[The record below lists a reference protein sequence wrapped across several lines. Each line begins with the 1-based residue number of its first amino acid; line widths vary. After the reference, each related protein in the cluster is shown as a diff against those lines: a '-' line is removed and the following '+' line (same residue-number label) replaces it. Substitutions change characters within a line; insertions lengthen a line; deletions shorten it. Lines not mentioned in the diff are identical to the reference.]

1 MDNTVSWCVTDIFEY
16 VIKYHNNT
24 ISYSKEITLKST
36 GESTQEVDRIACNDV
51 TTRLNA
57 GFISHH

>member
-24 ISYSKEITLKST
+24 ISYSKDMTLKPT
-36 GESTQEVDRIACNDV
+36 GKSTQKVDCVACNDV

>member
-24 ISYSKEITLKST
+24 ISYSKDMTLKPT
-36 GESTQEVDRIACNDV
+36 GKSTQKVDRVACNDV
-51 TTRLNA
+51 TRLNA